1 MEAALKIAIKELA
14 RQEHLLQSPC
24 PIHLQVYGGSAE
36 NSNKRVSKTSVTS
49 ITRESVLIHLQVY
62 GGSAE
67 NSNKRVSKTR
77 TRVTSITSG
86 KVSLSIYKCMEAAL
100 KIAIKELAR
109 QEHVLHLSPTGKCPY
124 PSTSVWR
131 QR

>member
-14 RQEHLLQSPC
+14 RQEHVLHPSPAGNVSPSRYGLL
-24 PIHLQVYGGSAE
+24 IHLQVYGGSAE
-36 NSNKRVSKTSVTS
+36 KYNKRGTNTIIRVTS
-49 ITRESVLIHLQVY
+49 ITSWESVLIHLQVY

-86 KVSLSIYKCMEAAL
+86 KVS
-100 KIAIKELAR
+100 
-109 QEHVLHLSPTGKCPY
+109 
-124 PSTSVWR
+124 
-131 QR
+131 